1 MVLNCGYIVF
11 RNKLW
16 LSKFFFVMDL
26 PLVMRF
32 FIMLFVSPTEIIIEL
47 IVPYL
52 IKGISLIFLIS
63 YLSPTESLLNLP
75 SRIDPEGVYS
85 CYLSIYLAVSVSAFR
100 LPQ

>member
-1 MVLNCGYIVF
+1 
-11 RNKLW
+11 
-16 LSKFFFVMDL
+16 MDL

-52 IKGISLIFLIS
+52 IKEEVSLIFLIS
-63 YLSPTESLLNLP
+63 YLSSAESLLYLP

-85 CYLSIYLAVSVSAFR
+85 CYLSIYLAVSVSAFS